1 MKGTIEELHAERRL
15 LELMLNAME
24 RGRAL
29 HVATARRLRR
39 DARRA
44 SRNTGHTIGRFSPL
58 RPSTGRGGYSEATC
72 TACGAW
78 LRIETAPAPNS
89 IDISGAVFSEACAR
103 AGFSRPV
110 ADSMKGARS

>member
-1 MKGTIEELHAERRL
+1 MTLEATLEAKALEDMRAVEQLHM
-15 LELMLNAME
+15 LMLGAME

-39 DARRA
+39 TARAA
-44 SRNTGHTIGRFSPL
+44 SRSTGHAVGRFSPL

-89 IDISGAVFSEACAR
+89 IDISGAVFSESCTR
-103 AGFSRPV
+103 
-110 ADSMKGARS
+110 GAS

>member
-1 MKGTIEELHAERRL
+1 MSIDDMLNARALEELRAIEKLSHM
-15 LELMLNAME
+15 MLGAME

-39 DARRA
+39 DARAA
-44 SRNTGHTIGRFSPL
+44 SRNAGHSVGRFSPL

-89 IDISGAVFSEACAR
+89 VDISGAVFSESCTGR
-103 AGFSRPV
+103 VS
-110 ADSMKGARS
+110 

>member
-1 MKGTIEELHAERRL
+1 MSLRDTLDAEALDDMRAIEKLHR
-15 LELMLNAME
+15 MMIGAME

-39 DARRA
+39 EARAA
-44 SRNTGHTIGRFSPL
+44 SRSTGHAVGRFSPL

-89 IDISGAVFSEACAR
+89 IDISGAVFSESCT
-103 AGFSRPV
+103 G
-110 ADSMKGARS
+110 GAA

>member
-1 MKGTIEELHAERRL
+1 MIGTIEEAAAVEQLGRM
-15 LELMLNAME
+15 MLGAME

-29 HVATARRLRR
+29 HLRRAVALRRTAR
-39 DARRA
+39 AA
-44 SRNTGHTIGRFSPL
+44 SRNAGHAVGRFSPL

-89 IDISGAVFSEACAR
+89 IDISGAVFSQSCAR
-103 AGFSRPV
+103 
-110 ADSMKGARS
+110 GAA